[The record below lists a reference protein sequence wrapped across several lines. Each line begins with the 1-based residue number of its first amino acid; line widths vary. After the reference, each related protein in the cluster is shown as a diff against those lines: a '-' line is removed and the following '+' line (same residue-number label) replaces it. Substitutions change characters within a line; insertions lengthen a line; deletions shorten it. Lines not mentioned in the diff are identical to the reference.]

1 MKHKAT
7 ERPDE
12 REPYEAPSFRRIRLV
27 PEEVAA
33 GNCKSVQVAPN
44 VCRQAGG
51 ILKNFTIGS

>member
-1 MKHKAT
+1 VKEKVPAGQD
-7 ERPDE
+7 R
-12 REPYEAPSFRRIRLV
+12 REAYEPPGLRRIRLV